1 MARFRFL
8 HAADIHLDSPL
19 RGLPEHDGHTAQK
32 IRNATRD
39 AFDGLVDF
47 AIAEAVDFV
56 VIAGDLYD
64 GDWKDYRTG
73 LFFVERVGR
82 LRAAGIPVYL
92 LHGNHDHESPIT
104 RRLQLQMPPNVTR
117 FGSRAAETFTIERLG
132 VALHGRSFPQK
143 AVTENL
149 AAGYPAPLPGCFNI
163 GVLHTALGGL
173 GGHENYAPCTLAEL
187 VNRGYDYWA
196 LGHVHQAQVL
206 HRDPHVV
213 FPGNL
218 QGRHIRETG
227 AKGAVLVEVD
237 EGRVL
242 STTQVH
248 FDVVRWADLA
258 IDVAG
263 CASVGDVA
271 VRIAG
276 TLAGAVERDGDGRL
290 LACRVRLQ
298 GRTSLHGELLAS
310 AGTLVAEAWAAA
322 LGLGSEHAWIER
334 IAVETVP
341 PPARDDAASIG
352 DALGELRRYLGEAAS
367 DDALRSGVRAAMQEF
382 VAALPAEAR
391 RDVEDPVLGAAL
403 AGDVDAVTAGAA
415 EYLLGRLEAGGGDT
429 P

>member
-1 MARFRFL
+1 MPRFRFL

-19 RGLPEHDGHTAQK
+19 RGLPEHDGRTAAR
-32 IRNATRD
+32 IRSATRE
-39 AFDGLVDF
+39 AFDGLVAF
-47 AIAEAVDFV
+47 AIDEAVDFV

-73 LFFVERVGR
+73 LFFVERAGR
-82 LRAAGIPVYL
+82 LREAGIPVYL
-92 LHGNHDHESPIT
+92 LHGNHDYESPIT
-104 RRLQLQMPPNVTR
+104 RRLQLPPNVHR
-117 FGSRAAETFTIERLG
+117 FASRAPQTFTIERLG

-143 AVTENL
+143 AVAENL
-149 AAGYPAPLPGCFNI
+149 AAGYPEPLPGHFNI

-173 GGHENYAPCTLAEL
+173 GGHENYAPCTLGEL

-227 AKGAVLVEVD
+227 ARGAVLVDVED
-237 EGRVL
+237 ARIR
-242 STTQVH
+242 STTSVP

-263 CASVGDVA
+263 CSRVADVA
-271 VRIAG
+271 ARIAG
-276 TLAGAVERDGDGRL
+276 TLADAVEREADGRL
-290 LACRVRLQ
+290 LACRVRLRGQ
-298 GRTSLHGELLAS
+298 TALHGELLANS
-310 AGTLVAEAWAAA
+310 ATLAAEAWAAA

-334 IAVETVP
+334 VAIETQ
-341 PPARDDAASIG
+341 PAAHGDGTGRG
-352 DALGELRRYLGEAAS
+352 DALGELRRYLGEAPGDAGLRAS
-367 DDALRSGVRAAMQEF
+367 LRAEVQEF
-382 VAALPAEAR
+382 VAAIPAEAR
-391 RDVEDPVLGAAL
+391 RDAEDPLLEAAL
-403 AGDVDAVTAGAA
+403 RDDMDTLMTRAA
-415 EYLLGRLEAGGGDT
+415 DYLLGRLETGDGSA